1 MSYLAALL
9 LGILLPTVNLTVV
22 TEDAAPEEGVVTLQ
36 AEIRNTSDKKTV
48 KLPEPHTSHGRLT
61 VQPWAIVLT
70 KDGETVSEPG
80 IHVKRIMKDIK
91 LRPGETYTFTF
102 KIVLTELIHDNWQP
116 LDDPHGDY
124 TVRFVCRKSRKEY
137 LSSNTV
143 TFHYQDGTLQNEEKQ
158 P

>member
-1 MSYLAALL
+1 MNCLIALL

-22 TEDAAPEEGVVTLQ
+22 TEDAAPEEGVITLR

-48 KLPEPHTSHGRLT
+48 VLHEPHTSDGRLPA
-61 VQPWAIVLT
+61 QPWTIVLT

-80 IHVKRIMKDIK
+80 IFVKRVMKDIK

-102 KIVLTELIHDNWQP
+102 KIVLTELILADWQP

-124 TVRFVCRKSRKEY
+124 TAQLVYRTRTKRINN

-143 TFHYQDGTLQNEEKQ
+143 TFHY
-158 P
+158 